1 MSESL
6 KTIDPTPQAV
16 MLALAF
22 NYFLP
27 CALHVAAEL
36 GIADHFA
43 DGPKRVD
50 ELATATATH
59 PPSLYRLLRMLA
71 GHGIFLEDPSGD
83 FQLTPLA
90 ATLQTGV
97 AGSVRDAVRLAGDAS
112 WWNAAGHLLHTV
124 RTGEPAFKALNGSE
138 FYEYLAKNPS
148 AALRF
153 NRGMANGS
161 SIDNAAIAQCYD
173 FGQFRRIVD
182 VGGGQG
188 GFIGAVLKAYPT
200 VVGVLYDQ
208 PHVVREPAYVTALGV
223 LDRCEIIGG
232 NFFEAVPRGA
242 DCYVIKQVL
251 WDWNDEKCVTLLN
264 RCRESMAEKGRVLI
278 LEPVLPAQS
287 EPRPI
292 YDWDIMMMA
301 LEDSRTRTE
310 QDFHALYQQAGL
322 KVTRIVPTPSS
333 GLMIIEGERA

>member
-1 MSESL
+1 
-6 KTIDPTPQAV
+6 
-16 MLALAF
+16 
-22 NYFLP
+22 
-27 CALHVAAEL
+27 
-36 GIADHFA
+36 
-43 DGPKRVD
+43 
-50 ELATATATH
+50 
-59 PPSLYRLLRMLA
+59 MLA

-292 YDWDIMMMA
+292 YD
-301 LEDSRTRTE
+301 R
-310 QDFHALYQQAGL
+310 
-322 KVTRIVPTPSS
+322 
-333 GLMIIEGERA
+333 